1 MAPAPDAWSM
11 MILYTLNGGGGE
23 RRREG
28 WGWVQYRG
36 ASDVDT
42 SGTEGVLISE
52 VFRSGRC
59 PD

>member
-1 MAPAPDAWSM
+1 MGEGEGEGGRE
-11 MILYTLNGGGGE
+11 GGGG
-23 RRREG
+23 
-28 WGWVQYRG
+28 WVQNSG